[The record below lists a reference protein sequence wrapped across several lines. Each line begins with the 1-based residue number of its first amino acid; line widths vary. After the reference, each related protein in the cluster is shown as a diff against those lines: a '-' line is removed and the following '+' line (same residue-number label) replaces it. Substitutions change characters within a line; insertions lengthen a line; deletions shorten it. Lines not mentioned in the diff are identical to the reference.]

1 MGKKTGFRTRAGRT
15 YHPVVS
21 LADLLASSS
30 TDIHTIARH
39 LDALSPDARW
49 GEVSV
54 LERAQ
59 QRTLYER
66 AASAPAIELGHFVGD
81 APPRT
86 EVIHEGLNTLPLPGP
101 LRRFQKRFAR
111 PEGGAADA
119 RLFGYNE
126 GPTRRWIG
134 PGYFVAI
141 PTADRPAWSARGA
154 IVVDYFQIPDGEV
167 APGWPP
173 LVDNHWRLQRFVYQ
187 ATRDFM
193 RRVSTHVSIGAAF
206 KRERPLDHYF
216 VLCRRA

>member
-66 AASAPAIELGHFVGD
+66 AASAPAIDLAHFVGAA
-81 APPRT
+81 APRV

-126 GPTRRWIG
+126 GPTRRLVG
-134 PGYFVAI
+134 PGYFVAV
-141 PTADRPAWSARGA
+141 PTAGQASWETRGA
-154 IVVDYFQIPDGEV
+154 VVVDYFKVPDGPV
-167 APGWPP
+167 PDGWPKVVP
-173 LVDNHWRLQRFVYQ
+173 NEWRLQRFVYHQ
-187 ATRDFM
+187 TRDFT
-193 RRVSTHVSIGAAF
+193 RKVSAHVSIGAAF
-206 KRERPLDHYF
+206 KKEKPLDHYF
-216 VLCRRA
+216 VLCRR

>member
-1 MGKKTGFRTRAGRT
+1 M
-15 YHPVVS
+15 S
-21 LADLLASSS
+21 LADLLASAS

-39 LDALSPDARW
+39 LDALSADARW

-111 PEGGAADA
+111 FAGGVADA

-126 GPTRRWIG
+126 GPTRRLVG
-134 PGYFVAI
+134 SGYFVAVL
-141 PTADRPAWSARGA
+141 TAG
-154 IVVDYFQIPDGEV
+154 
-167 APGWPP
+167 
-173 LVDNHWRLQRFVYQ
+173 
-187 ATRDFM
+187 
-193 RRVSTHVSIGAAF
+193 
-206 KRERPLDHYF
+206 
-216 VLCRRA
+216 